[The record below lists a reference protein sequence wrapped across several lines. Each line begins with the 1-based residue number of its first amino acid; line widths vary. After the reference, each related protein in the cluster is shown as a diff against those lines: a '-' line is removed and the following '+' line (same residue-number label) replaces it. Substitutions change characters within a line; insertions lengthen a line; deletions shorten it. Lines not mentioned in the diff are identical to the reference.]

1 MATNITAKTVLT
13 NQSGTTP
20 EIVTRDSAE
29 IIADEKRG
37 KASAVAATPV
47 PDETSMTPEINV
59 TIDVT
64 PLAEQ
69 QKASMEQILAIQQ
82 QVLDR
87 VMSWPGQSSFPPDL
101 ESEQGEKTR
110 STVYIAPLSTR
121 RAGLSPDDALKEYNH
136 VFDHTQKA
144 SFDAGSGIGM
154 TEAIDHRPIDLFVRQ
169 NRASLQQAMQ
179 EEGHKHGL
187 FRAAATV
194 MTDIPASFSGYLS
207 SIMRETPKWGKVWWQ
222 FLSPVIQLGVQS
234 GNRID
239 VPRAGFLTRPT
250 SSGAWDHPVGQPF
263 APTSQAL
270 TNGYEKVE
278 VTRYAMGKVG
288 ASNDPVSVD
297 EFYFRHSILDL
308 ESRVQMVLGNNLAEF
323 RELITYE
330 NYYATPIVRFFKKST
345 KAIVSVATSLAGA
358 DDALLS
364 YESIVRLRAHMN
376 GDLGVIPW
384 ADGCYVM
391 VCHPNA
397 VTDLELEL
405 TAMGKPVSR
414 MDIEQVTNMIK
425 MVNTSIEDKISGYRF
440 TVGGFH
446 IFTHENIPPDPLF
459 MRIVDNARNF
469 YTNIAFGPGAVCEA
483 ISMAPEIRNDE
494 MKQFGTTNRF
504 IWLSYGKYQ
513 AIERGP
519 DTTNTTGSISQRS
532 QVVQF
537 RTGA

>member
-1 MATNITAKTVLT
+1 MATNIAKTILT
-13 NQSGTTP
+13 TQAATP
-20 EIVTRDSAE
+20 AEIVTRDSAE
-29 IIADEKRG
+29 LIADEKRG
-37 KASAVAATPV
+37 KATAVATTPTT
-47 PDETSMTPEINV
+47 PEPATPEINV
-59 TIDVT
+59 MIDVT

-69 QKASMEQILAIQQ
+69 QKASMDQFLALQQQILDKVSA
-82 QVLDR
+82 
-87 VMSWPGQSSFPPDL
+87 PGEASFPGDL
-101 ESEQGEKTR
+101 ESEQGDESR
-110 STVYIAPLSTR
+110 SPVYISPLSTR
-121 RAGLSPDDALKEYNH
+121 RASLSPHDALKEYH
-136 VFDHTQKA
+136 HIFEHTQKA
-144 SFDAGSGIGM
+144 SFDGGSGTGM
-154 TEAIDHRPIDLFVRQ
+154 IESIDHRPIDQFVRQ
-169 NRASLQQAMQ
+169 NRQALQQAMQ
-179 EEGHKHGL
+179 NEGHKHGL
-187 FRAAATV
+187 FRAAATTMV
-194 MTDIPASFSGYLS
+194 DIPASFSGYLS

-222 FLSPVIQLGVQS
+222 FLNPVIQLGVRA
-234 GNRID
+234 GDRID

-250 SSGAWDHPVGQPF
+250 NSGAWDHPVGDPF
-263 APTSQAL
+263 STTSQSL
-270 TNGYEKVE
+270 QNGYEKVT
-278 VTRYAMGKVG
+278 VNRYAMGKAG
-288 ASNDPVSVD
+288 ANNDPVSVD

-308 ESRVQMVLGNNLAEF
+308 ESRVQAVLGNNLAEF
-323 RELITYE
+323 RELVTFE
-330 NYYATPIVRFFKKST
+330 QYYATPIVKFFKKST
-345 KAIVSVATSLAGA
+345 KVIVNLASNLAAA

-364 YESIVRLRAHMN
+364 YEGLVRLRAHMN

-384 ADGCYVM
+384 ADGCYVI

-425 MVNTSIEDKISGYRF
+425 MMNTSIEDKISGYRF

-446 IFTHENIPPDPLF
+446 IFTHENIPPDPQF
-459 MRIVDNARNF
+459 MRIVDNGRNF

-504 IWLSYGKYQ
+504 IWVSYGKYQ

-519 DTTNTTGSISQRS
+519 DTTNTTGIISQHS